1 MQLLIFY
8 VKIKLVIAMYEKFYN
23 ISKSKTANTTN
34 KNFYLHNHDFYE
46 ILFFLQGDSS
56 YIIEGNTY
64 KLNPYDLI
72 IQRKNEMH
80 RVYHNSVTTYER
92 VILWIRPEFFE
103 QFNCKELEEEFL
115 KQTHGS
121 MNKIDAEL
129 CISSGLYDAFMRI
142 QKYSNNFKEVNSPV
156 VSAVIIEILYLINNA
171 KLFSNDGNPDT
182 TLKSV
187 ISYINSHYTDDIS
200 LDELAEQFF
209 ITKYHLCRIFK
220 EGTGITVHNY
230 ITNKRLMRVRE
241 LKSEGHNMGEAAM
254 LAGFGNYSSFYR
266 AYQKN
271 YGFSPSEKITE
282 K

>member
-1 MQLLIFY
+1 MDE
-8 VKIKLVIAMYEKFYN
+8 KIYN
-23 ISKSKTANTTN
+23 ISKSKTDNTTH

-46 ILFFLQGDSS
+46 ILLFLQGDSS

-64 KLNPYDLI
+64 KLSPYDLI

-92 VILWIRPEFFE
+92 IILWIRPEFFE
-103 QFNCKELEEEFL
+103 EFKCKELEAEFL
-115 KQTHGS
+115 KQTYGS

-129 CISSGLYDAFMRI
+129 CVSSGLYDAFMRI
-142 QKYSNNFKEVNSPV
+142 QKYSHNYKETYTPV
-156 VSAVIIEILYLINNA
+156 VTAAIIEILYLINNA

-187 ISYINSHYTDDIS
+187 ISYINNHYTEDIS
-200 LDELAEQFF
+200 LDEIAEHFY

-220 EGTGITVHNY
+220 EGTGITVLNY
-230 ITNKRLMRVRE
+230 ITNKRLMKVRE
-241 LKSEGHNMGEAAM
+241 LKSEGMNNSQAAS

-266 AYQKN
+266 AYQKT
-271 YGFSPSEKITE
+271 YGYSPSENLAE
-282 K
+282 KNYRM